1 MFLKLVRIAS
11 RNFKTQVRSIC
22 QPMYSFIKTED
33 RVEFM
38 ANLQNF
44 KRRKE

>member
-1 MFLKLVRIAS
+1 MFFKLVRIAS
-11 RNFKTQVRSIC
+11 RNFKTQVPRSIC

-38 ANLQNF
+38 ANL
-44 KRRKE
+44 

>member
-11 RNFKTQVRSIC
+11 RNFKTQVC

-38 ANLQNF
+38 ANL
-44 KRRKE
+44 